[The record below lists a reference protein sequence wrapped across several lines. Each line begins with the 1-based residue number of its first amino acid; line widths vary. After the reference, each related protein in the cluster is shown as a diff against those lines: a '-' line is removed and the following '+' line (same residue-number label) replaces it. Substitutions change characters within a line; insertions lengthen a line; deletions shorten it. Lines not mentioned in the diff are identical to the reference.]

1 MAYKQKDSINNML
14 NVPLHLKNGSIGTNK
29 NKKYTPSGETRQFP
43 EPPKFVGGTIGIG
56 PGGISKTI
64 LRGLSGA
71 KPYVVGGKYYGDIL
85 KSGKLTNSNKGLI
98 SGIKDRIKNLFN

>member
-14 NVPLHLKNGSIGTNK
+14 NVPFHQRNALIEKEQNTENTMATIPGA
-29 NKKYTPSGETRQFP
+29 GERRV
-43 EPPKFVGGTIGIG
+43 VGGTIGIG
-56 PGGISKTI
+56 PGGIGKTI

-71 KPYVVGGKYYGDIL
+71 KPYVTGGKYYGDIL

-98 SGIKDRIKNLFN
+98 SGIKDRIKNFFN